1 MVYNRQNGEKKLQL
15 KDIKDTILITSQS
28 YMVNQ
33 IVTLHSSCPV
43 LVSMPRGA
51 MRDIDPDAE
60 HVHLWG
66 YQYIPDYRL

>member
-1 MVYNRQNGEKKLQL
+1 
-15 KDIKDTILITSQS
+15 
-28 YMVNQ
+28 
-33 IVTLHSSCPV
+33 V